1 MYNPKWISKL
11 VRALMFQW
19 QCFNDGSSREKN
31 QIWKKGGAC
40 EVTIKVVNSYWAT
53 KAQKNCIAYQ
63 MRRKQRTCILV
74 SRIKN
79 PWLKH
84 FFFSFLSDYV
94 AVYFYSHSW
103 QIRKTGKENSPNLW
117 GFEAT
122 TFASSIPVHF
132 LSLAMVAKA
141 EHIETFLGKF
151 VFCLISQCAK
161 YDWVE

>member
-1 MYNPKWISKL
+1 MYNPKWRSKL

-84 FFFSFLSDYV
+84 FFFFL
-94 AVYFYSHSW
+94 FCPIMW
-103 QIRKTGKENSPNLW
+103 QYISIHILDKSEKQAKRTRLTCGGSKPQPLHPPSQS
-117 GFEAT
+117 
-122 TFASSIPVHF
+122 TFCPWPWWQKQNTLKHF
-132 LSLAMVAKA
+132 
-141 EHIETFLGKF
+141 
-151 VFCLISQCAK
+151 
-161 YDWVE
+161 